1 MRYAYPYTLDEDG
14 EFWLARC
21 PDVRGAATNS
31 RDRAEAVVLIAD
43 ALIAA
48 LGGHMHLGHPI
59 PAPGPVRVP
68 GQIITLSPLV
78 AAKLALY
85 EAMRAKGVNNSDLA
99 RQLGLQENAVRR
111 LLDLDH
117 RSHIDSVQQALA
129 LLGRR
134 LVVEDVPLNAA

>member
-1 MRYAYPYTLDEDG
+1 MRYAYPYTVSQDG
-14 EFWLARC
+14 EFWITRC
-21 PDVRGAATNS
+21 PDVRGAATDS
-31 RDRAEAVVLIAD
+31 RDRAEAITELPD

-48 LGGHMHLGHPI
+48 LRGHIELGHPI
-59 PAPGPVRVP
+59 PAPGPIRSP
-68 GQIITLSPLV
+68 GQIVTLPPIV

-85 EAMRAKGVNNSDLA
+85 EAMRAKGVNNSELA
-99 RQLGLQENAVRR
+99 RQLGQQENAVRR

-129 LLGRR
+129 VLGRR

>member
-1 MRYAYPYTLDEDG
+1 MRYAYPYILSEEG
-14 EFWLARC
+14 GFWMARC
-21 PDVRGAATNS
+21 TDVRGAATDA
-31 RDRAEAVVLIAD
+31 RDKAEAVSELPD

-48 LGGHMHLGHPI
+48 LGGHIELGHPI
-59 PAPGPVRVP
+59 PVPGPVRVP
-68 GQIITLSPLV
+68 GQVIALPPLV

-85 EAMRAKGVNNSDLA
+85 EAMRAKDVNNSELA

-117 RSHIDSVQQALA
+117 RSHIDSVQEALA

-134 LVVEDVPLNAA
+134 LVVEDVPLTAA